1 MLGIKKQ
8 VAVGLTVCVIASALG
23 ACSGGQSS
31 TQEVEALW
39 FGRQA
44 DGSMQQ
50 GVTPVKIELSQ
61 ADSGYQI
68 DLSGFEKAG
77 TGATWNS
84 AAHAATTVAIMQAGV
99 DPRDVQLRFGIGESI
114 DGASAG
120 GLLTVGV
127 RSSLAHS
134 QVSPNKSM
142 TGIILPDGSIGPVE
156 GIPAKI
162 RGAQEA
168 GLSEVLVPAGPT
180 RIKDPET
187 GAFVDVVEQG
197 AQLGVQVRQVATVDQ
212 AYEQLVGPLD
222 DEKLE
227 SPEPI
232 DAQVEQTLLKASRK
246 MLVRISVTP
255 ISPAPTAELK
265 NFRQGLVDGVKEA
278 KGLTQ
283 AALAKRDPQ
292 SAFTSIA
299 LAQRSVVS
307 WNKTVAAIRRISR
320 DGLSAVAQEIRE
332 EAEAT
337 KSAVR
342 SQALSVAQSPVTKVE
357 QLAALVDALT
367 WATDSNALVTSVLE
381 ELDQSEPELTEARL
395 VELVGR
401 VAEADY
407 DAMTLMP
414 IAADVAMEVGHEEV
428 SDLNGMIAYLG
439 SYADFVNRAA
449 TANVQYFQ
457 QLHGVGRDFPDELDS
472 ILLSYSGDAWKE
484 LNELQTQAAVIAK
497 AAQALSRY
505 IASSAGILTFQTLRS
520 SSREKDGS
528 RVRIVDQQEF
538 NRQVGTSISILGR
551 QVKVMAGRNLDSSY
565 MRWQSNWGRGLDML
579 PDQSMVPDAF
589 RKDGLTYQWFANVG
603 SYLTIALANFND
615 EPVRN

>member
-50 GVTPVKIELSQ
+50 GVTPVEIQLSQ
-61 ADSGYQI
+61 ADSGYKV

-99 DPRDVQLRFGIGESI
+99 DPRDVQLKFGVGESI

-127 RSSLAHS
+127 RSSLARS

-156 GIPAKI
+156 GIPSKL

-283 AALAKRDPQ
+283 AALAKKDPQ

-299 LAQRSVVS
+299 LARRSVVK
-307 WNKTVAAIRRISR
+307 WNKTAAAARRISR
-320 DGLSAVAQEIRE
+320 DGLSIVAQEVRA

-337 KSAVR
+337 KAAVR
-342 SQALSVAQSPVTKVE
+342 ARALEVAQSPVTKVE

-367 WATDSNALVTSVLE
+367 WAMDSNALVTSALE
-381 ELDQSEPELTEARL
+381 ELDREPELTEARL

-439 SYADFVNRAA
+439 SYADFVNQAA

-457 QLHGVGRDFPDELDS
+457 QLHGDGRDFPDELDS
-472 ILLSYSGDAWKE
+472 ILLAYSGDAWKE

-497 AAQALSRY
+497 AAQAISRY
-505 IASSAGILTFQTLRS
+505 TASSAGILTFQTLRS

-551 QVKVMAGRNLDSSY
+551 QVKVMAGRDLDSSY
-565 MRWQSNWGRGLDML
+565 VRWQSNWGRGLDML

-589 RKDGLTYQWFANVG
+589 RKDGLTYQWFANIG